1 MNWYSL
7 KIRFIAA
14 IVLLYA
20 LIGMVSFF
28 AFRVVTDKVIQQ
40 LGTKFAIKQALLEK
54 SKLNASI
61 QRDLSLS
68 LRLASSPIL
77 RRWVERENDPAYKEL
92 ATEELNNY
100 RKSFDGESI
109 FLAIN
114 LSGHYYFSDGSGKQT
129 FDMPQYTLNST
140 NPNDAWYFRT
150 IRDVSDFE
158 LNVDYDNH
166 LDLTKVWFNVP
177 IKNGSGQ
184 KIGICGSGIDLT
196 AFIRDIVDS
205 DEEGIETILL
215 GNDGSITGH
224 HDRSYVVHNSKV
236 RGKQKKVT
244 IYDLLSTDKDRTKLK
259 EAIQSLA
266 AGRREVATSYLEVG
280 GRRYLA
286 AMSYLKEINWFNLVL
301 LDVDHVIS
309 SRTFLPI
316 LLISVSALLTLIIA
330 IGLLIN
336 RMVLVPLSLLARSAD
351 TIAKGNFD
359 ISTQLK
365 SRNEIGA
372 LARSFDYM
380 AMMVKDHTENL
391 ERKVRERTED
401 LDKSNQELA
410 ESNSKI
416 MDSIRYAQMIQA
428 SILPNQDQMRSRMQD
443 LFLLYRPRDI
453 VGGDFYYFR
462 EWEESFIIA
471 VADCTGHGV
480 PGAFMSMTAKAL
492 MDRAIDAF
500 GCDNP
505 AELLRELDRLMRK
518 TLHQGSNEAQF
529 DNGLEIGLCV
539 CLPSQHKLVF
549 AGAGIDLLYTSDD
562 KLATVPAARQSIGYR
577 RTHKT
582 FVYPTTVV
590 SIHDG
595 MTFFLASDGILDQS
609 GGAKGWGFG
618 KKRFQEL
625 LGRISG
631 LPSTEQ
637 LLAIEKELSDYQ
649 GDLPQRDDITVL
661 GFKL

>member
-1 MNWYSL
+1 MNWFSL

-20 LIGMVSFF
+20 LIGIVSFF
-28 AFRVVTDKVIQQ
+28 AFQIVTDKVIQQ

-77 RRWVERENDPAYKEL
+77 RRWVEHENNPAYKEL
-92 ATEELNNY
+92 ATEELDNY
-100 RKSFDGESI
+100 RKSFAGESI

-114 LSGHYYFSDGSGKQT
+114 VTGHYYFSDGSGKNS
-129 FDMPQYTLNST
+129 FEMPQYTLKST

-177 IKNGSGQ
+177 IKNSSGQ

-196 AFIRDIVDS
+196 SFIRDIVDS
-205 DEEGIETILL
+205 DEDGIETVLL

-236 RGKQKKVT
+236 RGNQKKIT
-244 IYDLLSTDKDRTKLK
+244 IYDLLSTDTDRTKLK
-259 EAIQSLA
+259 AAIQALA
-266 AGRREVATSYLEVG
+266 TGRQEVATAYLDVG

-309 SRTFLPI
+309 SRTFFPI
-316 LLISVSALLTLIIA
+316 LLISIAALLTLIIA

-351 TIAKGNFD
+351 NIAKGNFD
-359 ISTQLK
+359 ISTQMK

-372 LARSFDYM
+372 LSRSFDYM
-380 AMMVKDHTENL
+380 AMMVRDHTENL

-428 SILPNQDQMRSRMQD
+428 SILPDEEAMRNKISD

-453 VGGDFYYFR
+453 VGGDFYYYR
-462 EWEESFIIA
+462 DCGESFIIA

-492 MDRAIDAF
+492 LDRAIDAL

-505 AELLRELDRLMRK
+505 AALLKELDRLIRE

-539 CLPSQHKLVF
+539 CTPGQQKLLF
-549 AGAGIDLLYTSDD
+549 AGAGIDLLYASGP
-562 KLATVPAARQSIGYR
+562 LLISISGARQSIGYR
-577 RTHKT
+577 RTKMD
-582 FVYPTTVV
+582 FVYPMTAVEV
-590 SIHDG
+590 QHG
-595 MTFFLASDGILDQS
+595 MNFFLASDGILDQS
-609 GGAKGWGFG
+609 GGEKGWGLG

-625 LGRISG
+625 LESISE

-637 LLAIEKELSDYQ
+637 LQAIEKELSSYQ
-649 GDLPQRDDITVL
+649 GDLPQRDDITVI

>member
-1 MNWYSL
+1 MNWNSL

-20 LIGMVSFF
+20 LIGTVSFF
-28 AFRVVTDKVIQQ
+28 AFHVFTNKVIQQ

-68 LRLASSPIL
+68 LNLASSPII
-77 RRWVERENDPAYKEL
+77 RRWVEHENDPEFKKFATGEL
-92 ATEELNNY
+92 DNY
-100 RKSFDGESI
+100 RKSFAGGSL
-109 FLAIN
+109 FLAVN
-114 LSGHYYFSDGSGKQT
+114 MTGHYYFSDGSRKHT
-129 FDMPQYTLNST
+129 FEMPQYTLKST

-150 IRDVSDFE
+150 IRDAADFE

-177 IKNGSGQ
+177 IKNSAGQ
-184 KIGICGSGIDLT
+184 IIGICGSGIDLT

-205 DEEGIETILL
+205 EEEGVETVLL
-215 GNDGSITGH
+215 GSDGSITGH

-236 RGKQKKVT
+236 RGNQKKYT
-244 IYDLLSTDKDRTKLK
+244 IFDLLSFDTDKTKLK

-266 AGRREVATSYLEVG
+266 AGREEVATAYLEVG
-280 GRRYLA
+280 GKHYLA

-301 LDVDHVIS
+301 LDVDHVAS
-309 SRTFLPI
+309 NRTFLPI
-316 LLISVSALLTLIIA
+316 LLISVAALLTLIIA

-336 RMVLVPLSLLARSAD
+336 RMVLVPLSRLAQSAD
-351 TIAKGNFD
+351 DIAKGNFD
-359 ISTQLK
+359 VRTQLK

-372 LARSFDYM
+372 LSRSFDLM
-380 AMMVKDHTENL
+380 AKMVKDHMENL
-391 ERKVRERTED
+391 ERKVRERTEA

-416 MDSIRYAQMIQA
+416 MDSIRYAQMIQT
-428 SILPNQDQMRSRMQD
+428 SILPDQDQMRSRMRD

-492 MDRAIDAF
+492 MDRAIDTL

-505 AELLRELDRLMRK
+505 SELLKELDRLIRE
-518 TLHQGSNEAQF
+518 TLNQGSSEAQF

-539 CLPSQHKLVF
+539 YIPGQHELVF
-549 AGAGIDLLYTSDD
+549 AGAGIDLLYTSNG
-562 KLATVPAARQSIGYR
+562 KLANVPAARQSIGYR
-577 RTHKT
+577 RTDKT
-582 FVYPTTVV
+582 FVYTTTAV
-590 SIHDG
+590 SIQQE

-618 KKRFQEL
+618 KKRFLEL
-625 LGRISG
+625 LERISG

-637 LLAIEKELSDYQ
+637 LQAIEKELSDYQ